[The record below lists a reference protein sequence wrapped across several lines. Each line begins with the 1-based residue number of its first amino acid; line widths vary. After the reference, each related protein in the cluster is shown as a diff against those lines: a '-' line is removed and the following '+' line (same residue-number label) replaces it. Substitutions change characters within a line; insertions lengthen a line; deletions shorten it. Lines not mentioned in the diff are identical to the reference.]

1 MDEDTGWSEMTFE
14 ATGFVDMVMVCVKSV
29 AESGVLLECVYDAD
43 QRVPRLPLY
52 HSKNVVHYTQ
62 LAQHSVLPRSV
73 EIRDFPD
80 QLCRLACTAPPHEVS
95 K

>member
-14 ATGFVDMVMVCVKSV
+14 ATGSVGMVMVCVRSV
-29 AESGVLLECVYDAD
+29 AESGVLLECVSRQIKGSPDF
-43 QRVPRLPLY
+43 LY
-52 HSKNVVHYTQ
+52 TKNVVHYTR

-80 QLCRLACTAPPHEVS
+80 ELCRLACTAPHHEVS